1 MDDDAPPPP
10 TARLA
15 PENAAYLRFGSSP
28 DQEHQPTADGLKA
41 LLAISTA
48 INAIRDEG
56 ALEREL
62 LGLLFDAVPAAE
74 GAIVQPGVGNELIV
88 QGFRPLSGDS
98 PVHVNAALVR
108 QVIGEGTGMV
118 CADATRPRVSAAM
131 PSHALPDALSVLA
144 VPLTVQGRPLGAIYL
159 DVPGPALSSLT
170 ITCSWRLCGGAGT
183 PPSRSKTSA
192 GSGRSNVR
200 RTVCKLTC
208 I

>member
-1 MDDDAPPPP
+1 MPDVALSRLHCAFTSEPDGWHVRDVGASNGTFVNGVQIQSHLLVEGDRVAVGGSLLLYVRDGHLLTAPAALDDDAPPPP

-118 CADATRPRVSAAM
+118 CADATRPRVS
-131 PSHALPDALSVLA
+131 PDA
-144 VPLTVQGRPLGAIYL
+144 
-159 DVPGPALSSLT
+159 
-170 ITCSWRLCGGAGT
+170 
-183 PPSRSKTSA
+183 
-192 GSGRSNVR
+192 
-200 RTVCKLTC
+200 
-208 I
+208 